1 MDTFENKVAV
11 ITGAA
16 SGIGLE
22 LARVLAEQ
30 GAKLVLADIEV
41 VALEAAARELEKRT
55 ETAFQVCDVSQAD
68 SVEALADFA
77 ESRFGAIHLV
87 CNNAG
92 VFTGGQLWESTVDDY
107 QWLLNVNLWGVI
119 HGIRSFVPRLA
130 KHGEPAYILNTASM
144 AAITS
149 MPYSGIYNMSKHAVL
164 ALSESLYH
172 ELSFAHPQVGV
183 SCLCPE
189 MFNTGIAK
197 AERNRPS
204 SLATINPS
212 DSRAAAEQAIQDG
225 VKSGKHPREVAER
238 AVQAIRDKQ
247 FYILSDDAWRKTANT
262 RLDDIRL
269 GRNPSFDPPI
279 EQD

>member
-1 MDTFENKVAV
+1 MEEFTRKVAV

-22 LARVLAEQ
+22 LARALAEQ
-30 GAKLVLADIEV
+30 GTKLVLADIETS
-41 VALEAAARELEKRT
+41 ALEAAAREMGKLT
-55 ETAFQVCDVSQAD
+55 ETAYQVCDVSQAD

-92 VFTGGQLWESTVDDY
+92 VFTGGQLWEATLDDY

-119 HGIRSFVPRLA
+119 HGIRSFIPRLA
-130 KHGEPAYILNTASM
+130 QHGEPAYILNTASM
-144 AAITS
+144 AAVTS

-172 ELSFAHPQVGV
+172 ELSFTHPQIGV

-189 MFNTGIAK
+189 MFNTGIAN

-204 SLATINPS
+204 SLATVNPS

-225 VKSGKHPREVAER
+225 VKSGKHPREVAQR
-238 AVQAIRDKQ
+238 ALQAIRDKQ
-247 FYILSDDAWRKTANT
+247 FYILSEDAWRKTAHT

-269 GRNPSFDPPI
+269 GRNPTFDPPI